1 MFHVLCPFL
10 SSSHGSWEDYL
21 FQVIWHCVKNKED
34 FNHDNGAAADDDD
47 DDDDDD
53 EAQFVAKHT
62 AGFRL
67 GFGHG
72 LQSGS

>member
-21 FQVIWHCVKNKED
+21 FIVIWHCVKNKED
-34 FNHDNGAAADDDD
+34 FNNDNGAADDDD
-47 DDDDDD
+47 D
-53 EAQFVAKHT
+53 EVQFVAMHT